1 MDAPLNGKRVTLSG
15 LKARPDL
22 NGLTADVLSFNEA
35 SGRYTVS
42 MVNSQEQLALKAA
55 NLSVVVTRSHDGGAR
70 FQIGVRITVKGL
82 TSKPELNGH
91 SGTITEWNEEKGRYG
106 VQMDNVANPL
116 SGHSAPALL
125 LRGDNLQ
132 LVKAEWKPEWRTP
145 EGQAAIDQGFAEHVA
160 QEWEK
165 AKKGPFG

>member
-1 MDAPLNGKRVTLSG
+1 MDAPLNGKRVTLLG

-22 NGLTADVLSFNEA
+22 NGLVADVLSFNEE

-42 MVNSQEQLALKAA
+42 LVQSQEQLALKAG
-55 NLSVVVTRSHDGGAR
+55 NLSVVVTKSNDGGAQ
-70 FQIGVRITVKGL
+70 FQIGVRITVKCL

-106 VQMDNVANPL
+106 VQMDNVTDPL
-116 SGHSAPALL
+116 KGHSAPALL

-132 LVKAEWKPEWRTP
+132 LVKAEWKPEWRSL
-145 EGQAAIDQGFAEHVA
+145 EGQAAIEQGFKEHVA
-160 QEWEK
+160 EEWEK